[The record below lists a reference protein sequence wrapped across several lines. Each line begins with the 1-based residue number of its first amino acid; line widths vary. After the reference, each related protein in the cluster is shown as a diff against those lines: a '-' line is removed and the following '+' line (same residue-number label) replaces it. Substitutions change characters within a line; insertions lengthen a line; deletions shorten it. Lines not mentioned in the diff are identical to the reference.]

1 MTGDGLLVGTQIHP
15 ADGESRRRQHYAMER
30 LRDVCRWP
38 LLNLQF
44 QDRRDLQ
51 ELDGF
56 ETLAV
61 LEDDSVGVTR
71 RAGRRK
77 PIVKEMFTRL
87 AAVAVQRHLRYIVL
101 TNSDI
106 IFTADAFDRVLAGD
120 RSSFVFSRTD
130 VDATNGHDL
139 QPLIYGAD
147 VFAVEAR
154 WWLAHQS
161 RFRDYVIGE
170 NAWDN
175 VYAAQFLCWSGGLLL
190 NREPL
195 VRHEA
200 HAIVWTTSPFAEH
213 NAYLAGLDRLY
224 FTQWVRYVRRLE
236 SIRATAHGFAALDEE
251 LRLQDEAFW
260 RWKPGMTDRVLQALR
275 VVKLEMRRRSAAAP
289 S

>member
-1 MTGDGLLVGTQIHP
+1 MTGDGLLVGTHIHP
-15 ADGESRRRQHYAMER
+15 AEGESRRRQGYAMER

-44 QDRRDLQ
+44 QDRRELQ

-61 LEDDSVGVTR
+61 LEDDSLRVTGQ
-71 RAGRRK
+71 AGRRK

-87 AAVAVQRHLRYIVL
+87 AEAAVQRGLRYIVL

-106 IFTADAFDRVLAGD
+106 IFTADAIDRVLAGD
-120 RSSFVFSRTD
+120 RTSFVFTRTD
-130 VDATNGHDL
+130 VDAANGHDL
-139 QPLIYGAD
+139 QPLIYGTD

-154 WWLAHQS
+154 WWLEHQS

-175 VYAAQFLCWSGGLLL
+175 VYAAQFLCWSRGLLL

-200 HAIVWTTSPFAEH
+200 HAVVWTTSPFAGH
-213 NAYLAGLDRLY
+213 NAYLAGLDRMY

-236 SIRATAHGFAALDEE
+236 SMRSSARGCGALDEE
-251 LRLQDEAFW
+251 LRLQNEAFW
-260 RWKPGMTDRVLQALR
+260 SWKPGVADRLLQAMR

>member
-15 ADGESRRRQHYAMER
+15 AEGESRRRQRCAMER
-30 LRDVCRWP
+30 LREVCRWP

-44 QDRRDLQ
+44 RDRGDLQ

-61 LEDDSVGVTR
+61 LEDDSVGVTGR
-71 RAGRRK
+71 TGRRK

-87 AAVAVQRHLRYIVL
+87 ADVAVQRGLRYVVL

-106 IFTADAFDRVLAGD
+106 IFTADAVDRVLAGD

-130 VDATNGHDL
+130 VDAADGHDL
-139 QPLIYGAD
+139 QPLIFGTD

-161 RFRDYVIGE
+161 RFRNYVIGE

-175 VYAAQFLCWSGGLLL
+175 VYAAQLLCWSGGLLL

-200 HAIVWTTSPFAEH
+200 HPIVWTTSPFAEH
-213 NAYLAGLDRLY
+213 NAYLAGLDRMY
-224 FTQWVRYVRRLE
+224 FTQWVRYVRGLE
-236 SIRATAHGFAALDEE
+236 SIRANARGFAALDEE

-260 RWKPGMTDRVLQALR
+260 SWKPGVADRVLQALR
-275 VVKLEMRRRSAAAP
+275 VVKMEVRRRSAPAP